1 VDVSRLSA
9 CGHNSL
15 TRIVYTSNSIHGAQV
30 VTIWSTRA
38 SHFPWLTRASDKITN
53 LHTRANGFVFVVPV
67 LRYQDAGTPGANQSN
82 HSIGRILSMS
92 TRERR
97 NQLVPGSVS

>member
-1 VDVSRLSA
+1 MDLALNVPSTLA
-9 CGHNSL
+9 
-15 TRIVYTSNSIHGAQV
+15 IVIS
-30 VTIWSTRA
+30 
-38 SHFPWLTRASDKITN
+38 
-53 LHTRANGFVFVVPV
+53 GFVFVVPV